1 MSSKRFR
8 DYFPKELADAL
19 GESVAADAVR
29 IKDLRKGDVI
39 EVRTKNH
46 VYVMKVLDPSRSLVL
61 VTSDGKHVTV
71 PTEMTLMGSLLSPHG
86 SMIMAG
92 RIVLGYSIELVKPG
106 PRSIILTATRAV
118 SLNGIRILPRGD
130 RLAN

>member
-1 MSSKRFR
+1 MPSKRFR
-8 DYFPKELADAL
+8 DHFPKDLADAL
-19 GESVAADAVR
+19 EKSVAVDAVR
-29 IKDLRKGDVI
+29 IKDLRTDDVI

-46 VYVMKVLDPSRSLVL
+46 VYVMTVVDPSRSLVL
-61 VTSDGKHVTV
+61 VSSDGKHVTA
-71 PTEMTLMGSLLSPHG
+71 PTAMTLMGSLLSPHG

-92 RIVLGYSIELVKPG
+92 RIVLGYCIELVKPG

>member
-19 GESVAADAVR
+19 DASVATDAVR
-29 IKDLRKGDVI
+29 IKDLRKDDVI

-46 VYVMKVLDPSRSLVL
+46 VYEMTVIDPSRSLVL
-61 VTSDGKHVTV
+61 VSSDGKHVTA
-71 PTEMTLMGSLLSPHG
+71 PTELTLTGSLLSPHG

-92 RIVLGYSIELVKPG
+92 RIVLGYRIELVKPG

-118 SLNGIRILPRGD
+118 SLNGVRILPRDVG
-130 RLAN
+130 LAN